1 MRLDNMLRILNTLRA
16 ILFVFVV
23 MCDTTFS
30 LVFIYWFVT
39 HQDKVEYIWKWMW
52 AK

>member
-1 MRLDNMLRILNTLRA
+1 MRLDNMLNVLRTLRA
-16 ILFVFVV
+16 ILFLTAVIAEITFISVF
-23 MCDTTFS
+23 M
-30 LVFIYWFVT
+30 YWFFT